1 VVNNGCSF
9 LLPKPSSSELVFSG
23 RESEQLSVIGDR
35 GRLSF
40 AILKFQFL
48 QIISVKE
55 LVNLL
60 TKNVNSFQG
69 FLKIYFIQCE
79 TNLFNKIKDLM
90 FFHKVYY
97 YIIYVLYLKTL
108 QSLPYI
114 KQGQKRPKSKQ
125 NIQSN

>member
-1 VVNNGCSF
+1 MVVVFSWQSPA
-9 LLPKPSSSELVFSG
+9 LRSWVFSG

-40 AILKFQFL
+40 AILKLQFL
-48 QIISVKE
+48 QVISGKE

-60 TKNVNSFQG
+60 IKNVNSFQG

-114 KQGQKRPKSKQ
+114 KQGEKRPKSKQ
-125 NIQSN
+125 IFNNN

>member
-1 VVNNGCSF
+1 MVVVFSWQSPA
-9 LLPKPSSSELVFSG
+9 LRSWVFSG

-35 GRLSF
+35 GELPF
-40 AILKFQFL
+40 AIWKFQFL
-48 QIISVKE
+48 QIISGKG

-97 YIIYVLYLKTL
+97 YILYVLCL
-108 QSLPYI
+108 
-114 KQGQKRPKSKQ
+114 
-125 NIQSN
+125 